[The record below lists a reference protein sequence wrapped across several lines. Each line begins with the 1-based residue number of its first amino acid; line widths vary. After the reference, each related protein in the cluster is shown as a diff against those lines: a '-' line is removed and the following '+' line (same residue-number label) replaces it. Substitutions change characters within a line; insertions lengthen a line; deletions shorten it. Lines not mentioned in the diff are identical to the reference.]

1 MTSWKNNFGEQQLF
15 VSRKA
20 SFKPPKAIRG
30 GIQICFPQLGNHG
43 VLEQH
48 GFARN
53 RLWSVDESPPFLDT
67 TFDCHIDLIL
77 KQSEEDL
84 KIWPHSYELRLQ
96 VALSPTGDLILISRI
111 KNNNADCKP
120 FQFSFAYHTSFSVS
134 DISEVRVD
142 GLDTLDYLDN
152 LRSKMRCNEQG
163 GQSIFERSTQDCD
176 H

>member
-53 RLWSVDESPPFLDT
+53 RLWSVDESPPFLDM

-111 KNNNADCKP
+111 KTNNADGKP
-120 FQFSFAYHTSFSVS
+120 FQFFICIPHILFS
-134 DISEVRVD
+134 
-142 GLDTLDYLDN
+142 L
-152 LRSKMRCNEQG
+152 
-163 GQSIFERSTQDCD
+163 
-176 H
+176 